1 MVQITSHNLEVVAW
15 RGLLLW
21 PDTCQLWSLAQ
32 HQLLCPWQERF
43 IKFKW
48 FFSNPKQY
56 VGLCYSLFLILIPAA
71 TVRAMQYT
79 SVTGRAPFVPYIQ
92 YILACTHAQTY
103 TQSLIKVK
111 KIVYPKKILT
121 SQISLLLFFCYFGSY
136 LQAFCVFIYSSLTS
150 LHSLPSWYSLLVKHL
165 GVGVIGAGRPK
176 EDQQRKGCS
185 CCGLAACFIIIL
197 LPACLEFGA
206 HWLSCKVRN
215 HNFLKDVW
223 VMQLFTAEL

>member
-1 MVQITSHNLEVVAW
+1 M
-15 RGLLLW
+15 
-21 PDTCQLWSLAQ
+21 
-32 HQLLCPWQERF
+32 
-43 IKFKW
+43 
-48 FFSNPKQY
+48 
-56 VGLCYSLFLILIPAA
+56 LFLIPYPHSCSHCKSNAVYICHRQGSFCTLH
-71 TVRAMQYT
+71 TVHSCMYT
-79 SVTGRAPFVPYIQ
+79 CTDLYTEPNQSNQGKLFTQKKSSLHKSLSFFFSVIFSYLR
-92 YILACTHAQTY
+92 
-103 TQSLIKVK
+103 
-111 KIVYPKKILT
+111 
-121 SQISLLLFFCYFGSY
+121 SY

-215 HNFLKDVW
+215 HNFLKNV
-223 VMQLFTAEL
+223 